1 MKQRKKFT
9 HNKCIYAC
17 TTKQKVGDSN
27 YDKAVKIHYLG
38 SVILG
43 WNATEKMVEDVQPT
57 EEIERHARLIENA
70 DAMYSALQAVNT
82 CMTLDT
88 PLAIETHKRILELL
102 HKIDNK

>member
-17 TTKQKVGDSN
+17 TTNQKVGDSN

-43 WNATEKMVEDVQPT
+43 WNAKNNTPMD
-57 EEIERHARLIENA
+57 EIIE
-70 DAMYSALQAVNT
+70 QAK
-82 CMTLDT
+82 
-88 PLAIETHKRILELL
+88 AS
-102 HKIDNK
+102 IDNPNRFTL